1 MCNAIN
7 AELLPGRAVR
17 SAARFSFSAL
27 MARHRSRLITMVL
40 ADGRPLSLKD
50 RLREQHHPTHATA
63 GPYLRNLV
71 LLRRWQPLPLGEGG
85 RKPMSKH
92 QTAASTYS
100 LIKTKRKADFEL
112 TKQVLNKVSGGGVY
126 PLGSK
131 SGGVTHGGYREMVLI
146 VQLPET

>member
-1 MCNAIN
+1 MICILDVQRNQCRVA
-7 AELLPGRAVR
+7 AWPRRTFGCALFLLR
-17 SAARFSFSAL
+17 S
-27 MARHRSRLITMVL
+27 H
-40 ADGRPLSLKD
+40 GPPPLSLKD

-112 TKQVLNKVSGGGVY
+112 TKQVLNRAAACIRLV
-126 PLGSK
+126 PRAA
-131 SGGVTHGGYREMVLI
+131 T
-146 VQLPET
+146 